1 LQHTS
6 GKDRLTDHCSHFCK
20 TLNLSVIIFRA
31 EFLAMLSIQKFNRLS
46 NPEKYAILEDNG
58 TYLQVYRIEGP
69 FKIALF
75 ALPWCYCE
83 VWLNQ
88 STNQLLKATAFKSY
102 KKLDSYLGMIDI
114 TPVLSQN

>member
-1 LQHTS
+1 M
-6 GKDRLTDHCSHFCK
+6 LT
-20 TLNLSVIIFRA
+20 VQA
-31 EFLAMLSIQKFNRLS
+31 FNRLT

-58 TYLQVYRIEGP
+58 IYLDVYTIDGP

-88 STNQLLKATAFKSY
+88 STDQLLKAVAFSSY
-102 KKLDSYLGMIDI
+102 KKLDHYLERIDI
-114 TPVLSQN
+114 TGIYSAL

>member
-1 LQHTS
+1 M
-6 GKDRLTDHCSHFCK
+6 LT
-20 TLNLSVIIFRA
+20 
-31 EFLAMLSIQKFNRLS
+31 IQQFNQLS

-58 TYLQVYRIEGP
+58 VYLEVYRIEGP

-88 STNQLLKATAFKSY
+88 KTDQLIKAFAFKSY
-102 KKLDSYLGMIDI
+102 KKLDPYIACININEIYSSL
-114 TPVLSQN
+114 